1 MGMATESQFHVL
13 AVDDSLVDRK
23 MIERLLQ
30 KSSCQ
35 GKQQKMAIG
44 SLSFVIGER

>member
-1 MGMATESQFHVL
+1 MGMVRESQFHVL
-13 AVDDSLVDRK
+13 AVDDSHLDRK

-35 GKQQKMAIG
+35 GKTEQKPK
-44 SLSFVIGER
+44 SFSYVLGET

>member
-1 MGMATESQFHVL
+1 MGVVTESQFHVL
-13 AVDDSLVDRK
+13 AVDDSFFDRK

-35 GKQQKMAIG
+35 GKQNKKKLKFFI
-44 SLSFVIGER
+44 